1 MTSLSA
7 PSLSPYRIRL
17 MTQDLIERDHWTEG
31 WDPAKPETYNDKV
44 AVLNAVEP
52 AVLAKLISILQPNVH
67 GQAVRSP
74 EQLDSILENASEP
87 QSLATVPH
95 DHLRVFYLWEL
106 NCSKS
111 VYWPRLA
118 QYFDEASPTHRQQIR
133 DFFEHVLI
141 MNLDKLL
148 AVGSLPFK
156 LPDDLRH
163 DFPIQQMGGANFI
176 RSGESGSWVREDLF
190 HAAYEVNLTRQEWC
204 EESGKGITTNHS
216 VAFTGTLKEALAISS
231 LYLSSL
237 QTYYKSAMDMR
248 NAQPSINTPVAIR
261 ILDDQRNLIVEGI
274 ISEQFV
280 NADDN
285 APNASHCWMLRYENT
300 WQRRPDA
307 EEVKK
312 LERLI
317 DEYQASR
324 NQAYQNGDPALRFT
338 QLIEA
343 AVKRRALYD
352 AAVPNDEL
360 EKMIFA
366 VDQRLGNVNHL
377 DKYFSEDLGL

>member
-1 MTSLSA
+1 MTTPSA
-7 PSLSPYRIRL
+7 QSISPYRIRL
-17 MTQDLIERDHWTEG
+17 MTQELIGRDHWEDG

-74 EQLDSILENASEP
+74 EQLDSILENATEP
-87 QSLATVPH
+87 QSLNNVPR

-106 NCSKS
+106 NCSKNI
-111 VYWPRLA
+111 YWPRLTQYLDEVSPA
-118 QYFDEASPTHRQQIR
+118 QRQQIS

-148 AVGSLPFK
+148 AVGSLPFE
-156 LPDDLRH
+156 LPNDLQH
-163 DFPIQQMGGANFI
+163 DLPIQEMGGANFI
-176 RSGESGSWVREDLF
+176 RAGESGSWVREDRF
-190 HAAYEVNLTRQEWC
+190 HTAYEVNLTRQEWC

-231 LYLSSL
+231 LYLTSL
-237 QTYYKSAMDMR
+237 QTYHQSAMDMR
-248 NAQPSINTPVAIR
+248 NAQPSIQTPVALR
-261 ILDDQRNLIVEGI
+261 ILDDQRKLIVDGI
-274 ISEQFV
+274 ITEQFV
-280 NADDN
+280 KADDK
-285 APNASHCWMLRYENT
+285 APTASHGWMLRYENT

-317 DEYQASR
+317 DEYEASR
-324 NQAYQNGDPALRFT
+324 SQAYQNGEPALRFT
-338 QLIEA
+338 QLIDA
-343 AVKRRALYD
+343 AVKRRALHD
-352 AAVPNDEL
+352 ASVPNDEL
-360 EKMIFA
+360 EKMIFN

-377 DKYFSEDLGL
+377 AKYFSEDLGL